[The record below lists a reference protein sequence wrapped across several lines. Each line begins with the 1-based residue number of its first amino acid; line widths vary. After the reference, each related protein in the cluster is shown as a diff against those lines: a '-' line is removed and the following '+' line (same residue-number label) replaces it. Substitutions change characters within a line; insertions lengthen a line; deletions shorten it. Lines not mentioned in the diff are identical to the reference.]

1 MLQLLLTV
9 VAIVAVSPA
18 VLANDENVCF
28 QAHEPQLRI
37 KGCSD
42 LIQRSPDDAT
52 AYHNR
57 AFAYELAGDL
67 DDAIADYSKVIAL
80 APSNASAFANRSRAY
95 ASKGDHI
102 HAIED
107 DAKAHALIAK
117 ATTQLPAVTPK
128 LGRARKWE
136 QSQWESKPLAVR
148 RKKRITKVSKKNGGK
163 ALSNDP
169 WGWLWGNEAAQSG
182 ARGNRTAR

>member
-9 VAIVAVSPA
+9 IAIVAVSSS
-18 VLANDENVCF
+18 VLANDENDCF
-28 QAHEPQLRI
+28 QGHEPQLRI

-42 LIQRSPDDAT
+42 VIQRSPDDAT

-67 DDAIADYSKVIAL
+67 DDAIADYSKVVAL
-80 APSNASAFANRSRAY
+80 APSNASAYANRSRAY

-107 DAKAHALIAK
+107 DAKARELIAK

-128 LGRARKWE
+128 IGKGRKSE
-136 QSQWESKPLAVR
+136 QQWQNRQAPVR
-148 RKKRITKVSKKNGGK
+148 GKKRIAKVSNKIGQK
-163 ALSNDP
+163 APSGDP
-169 WGWLWGNEAAQSG
+169 WAWLFGNDAGQAG
-182 ARGNRTAR
+182 GRGNRTAQ